1 LLLRQQKRAARYAAE
16 PAQGQKSMNSYDDL
30 YGSRFLAA
38 TDLKA
43 PVNAMI
49 ERIEQETFARD
60 GGPARRKAVL
70 YFKNKTKGVVCN
82 KTNAMTLGSA
92 FGKNFSAWIGKSVT
106 ITPEN
111 TTFSGKVVKALR
123 LYPTAQS
130 NAASAPPNEP
140 PEAVA
145 HDEMSEEIP
154 W

>member
-1 LLLRQQKRAARYAAE
+1 
-16 PAQGQKSMNSYDDL
+16 MNSYDDL

-43 PVNAMI
+43 PVNAVI

-60 GGPARRKAVL
+60 GGPARKKAVL

-82 KTNAMTLGSA
+82 KTNAITLGSA
-92 FGKNFSAWIGKSVT
+92 FGKNFSAWVGKNIT
-106 ITPEN
+106 IKPEN

-123 LYPTAQS
+123 LYPAQN
-130 NAASAPPNEP
+130 NAVLDPPNES
-140 PEAVA
+140 PETPV
-145 HDEMSEEIP
+145 HNEMNDEIP

>member
-1 LLLRQQKRAARYAAE
+1 
-16 PAQGQKSMNSYDDL
+16 MNSYDDL

-43 PVNAMI
+43 PVNAVI

-60 GGPARRKAVL
+60 GGPARKKAVL
-70 YFKNKTKGVVCN
+70 YFRNKTKGVVCN
-82 KTNAMTLGSA
+82 KTNAITLGSA
-92 FGKNFSAWIGKSVT
+92 FGKNFSAWIGKSIT

-123 LYPTAQS
+123 LYPAALS
-130 NAASAPPNEP
+130 KAASEPTEP
-140 PEAVA
+140 PEVVA
-145 HDEMSEEIP
+145 HDEMSDEIP